1 MIEEKIL
8 TEYYSEIANKLNE
21 LIPIDWKRV
30 AMYTEVDD
38 GWSTTT
44 FYFIAE
50 DDIVYHWGDIFE
62 KLGVDENE
70 FDESFD
76 ELSDI
81 NEEFW
86 NEFKM
91 AEVDLWSSFSFDMTL
106 DGKFKVEFNYNNLDE
121 EIGPVGS
128 KEIWA
133 YDTLG
138 LIPKDKHK
146 RAQLCEWLE
155 KQGKDIPEEFF

>member
-1 MIEEKIL
+1 MIEESKL
-8 TEYYSEIANKLNE
+8 TQYYEQIANKLDE

-62 KLGVDENE
+62 KLGVDEDE
-70 FDESFD
+70 FDERFD

-86 NEFKM
+86 NEFKI
-91 AEVDLWSSFSFDMTL
+91 AEVDLWSSFSFDMIS
-106 DGKFKVEFNYNNLDE
+106 DGKFKVEFNYNDLDE
-121 EIGPVGS
+121 EIGSVGR
-128 KEIWA
+128 KKIWA
-133 YDTLG
+133 YDMLG
-138 LIPKDKHK
+138 LIPKDNYDRKQLHK
-146 RAQLCEWLE
+146 WLE
-155 KQGKDIPEEFF
+155 KKGKGIPEELL